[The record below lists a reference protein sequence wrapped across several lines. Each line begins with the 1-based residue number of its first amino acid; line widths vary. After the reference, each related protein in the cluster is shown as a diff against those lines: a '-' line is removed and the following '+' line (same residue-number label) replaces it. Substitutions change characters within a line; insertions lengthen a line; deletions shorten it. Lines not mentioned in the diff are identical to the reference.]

1 MYFNNRFYQ
10 QLRCCNGSGIEDRRH
25 NNDHGVG
32 DSLSAG
38 YGLPQEAGWVNLLK
52 KRVQTVSQV
61 VMINNSISGETTI
74 GGRNRIEQA
83 LKTHRPDIVIV
94 SLVPMT
100 VYAAHPLTPF
110 VTISKPS

>member
-1 MYFNNRFYQ
+1 MVF
-10 QLRCCNGSGIEDRRH
+10 
-25 NNDHGVG
+25 G

-83 LKTHRPDIVIV
+83 L
-94 SLVPMT
+94 
-100 VYAAHPLTPF
+100 
-110 VTISKPS
+110 